1 MDNDELNVIYT
12 FRSGGEILITEQGI
26 VKKGNYEFIV
36 DNNSIII
43 TSDGTSKMFHIENIK
58 NDIFIL
64 KELANNS
71 ILTFYNQTKIKDNIV
86 KEIKKVEKQQQVVD
100 FKSQKDFATRY
111 AEEIN
116 SPISIALDKQHSQD
130 IRILY
135 QLKNNSNG
143 LFGVINDLKNESKEY
158 SEIMDDFEKWKNGNS
173 DLTLLNYIYYLD
185 AQQQQI

>member
-100 FKSQKDFATRY
+100 FKSQKD
-111 AEEIN
+111 
-116 SPISIALDKQHSQD
+116 
-130 IRILY
+130 
-135 QLKNNSNG
+135 
-143 LFGVINDLKNESKEY
+143 
-158 SEIMDDFEKWKNGNS
+158 
-173 DLTLLNYIYYLD
+173 LLLGMRRK
-185 AQQQQI
+185 

>member
-1 MDNDELNVIYT
+1 MEAFLVIVMIIAAVLIIASKKLKSIPEDQLTPENKKFLNAENNLKDTVQIGYDRIKKATQKKITEQYLVGGNWYLDNDELNVIYT

-100 FKSQKDFATRY
+100 FKSQKD
-111 AEEIN
+111 
-116 SPISIALDKQHSQD
+116 
-130 IRILY
+130 
-135 QLKNNSNG
+135 
-143 LFGVINDLKNESKEY
+143 
-158 SEIMDDFEKWKNGNS
+158 
-173 DLTLLNYIYYLD
+173 LLLGMRRK
-185 AQQQQI
+185 